1 MTNSNSS
8 GFTHRFKNYSLNA
21 LIILLAAITIYLIYS
36 FATRMSVSPSGN
48 KKDIISDTSSVHITR
63 QLSRQT
69 LQIDV
74 QNGSGV
80 QGIANKF
87 TDYLRAN
94 GFDVVETGNF
104 STSDMKTTMVIDRT
118 GNIKNAKKV
127 AGALG
132 VPEKYVIQQISKDYL
147 LDATVVIG
155 ADYVELNPFK
165 ENK

>member
-1 MTNSNSS
+1 MADS
-8 GFTHRFKNYSLNA
+8 GFTHKFKNYSLNA

-36 FATRMSVSPSGN
+36 FYTRMNVTRSGD
-48 KKDIISDTSSVHITR
+48 KKEIATDTSSVHIT
-63 QLSRQT
+63 QQPSRQT

-104 STSDMKTTMVIDRT
+104 STSDIKTTMVIDRT
-118 GNIKNAKKV
+118 GNIKNAKRV
-127 AGALG
+127 ASSLG
-132 VPEKYVIQQISKDYL
+132 VPERYVIQQISKDYL

-155 ADYVELNPFK
+155 ADYSELNPFK
-165 ENK
+165 QK

>member
-1 MTNSNSS
+1 MTESG
-8 GFTHRFKNYSLNA
+8 GFTHKLKNYSLNISI
-21 LIILLAAITIYLIYS
+21 IILAALTTYLAYN
-36 FATRMSVSPSGN
+36 FVTRMWASPTGN
-48 KKDIISDTSSVHITR
+48 KQKDILSDTSSVHITR
-63 QLSRQT
+63 QPSRQT

-87 TDYLRAN
+87 TDYLRTN

-104 STSDMKTTMVIDRT
+104 STSDIKTTMVIDRT

-127 AGALG
+127 ANALG
-132 VPEKYVIQQISKDYL
+132 VSEKYVIQQISKDYL

-155 ADYVELNPFK
+155 ADYMEQKPYKSN
-165 ENK
+165 